1 MAEAL
6 QGSISAWCTR
16 HECKYVCLC
25 CVSCS
30 VEPPERRACH
40 QTNPYTLYQTL
51 DHCLPT
57 SILHYVMLYLL
68 RNCISFLVDLGE
80 QFSLQPYDSTQIKY
94 FSSIPID
101 IETPHDELTLVM
113 KSGGKSYNTT
123 PYILRDYID
132 WMQAELT
139 YCLAMQ
145 YYAVCMQKLV
155 IQLTACMKVIIS
167 IPW

>member
-1 MAEAL
+1 
-6 QGSISAWCTR
+6 
-16 HECKYVCLC
+16 
-25 CVSCS
+25 
-30 VEPPERRACH
+30 
-40 QTNPYTLYQTL
+40 
-51 DHCLPT
+51 
-57 SILHYVMLYLL
+57 MLYLL

-132 WMQAELT
+132 
-139 YCLAMQ
+139 
-145 YYAVCMQKLV
+145 
-155 IQLTACMKVIIS
+155 
-167 IPW
+167 